1 MVTDDEKPEWM
12 VAFDAL
18 PVDPVVPSDRVAE
31 TAQERRTRVHVEAE
45 DWRRRIEEGSD
56 PATDA
61 ALVERIK
68 AAIVELGGD
77 PDRWTEWDAAPP
89 PVPGEDGRHAL
100 ADYLI
105 DWSDFWDA
113 DLDEQEWLL
122 EPLLARRRAH
132 SLYAGAKTGKSYL
145 ILAACAA
152 LATGRAFLDHEGGT
166 PVDVLYVDYEM
177 TLEDLRDR
185 LIEYGYGA
193 GDDLSHLHYAL
204 LPSLPPLDTEE
215 GGLALLDAAMSVGA
229 QFVIIDTLSRSVAG
243 DENSADTMRAFY
255 RHTGLLLK
263 QNGIGWMRLD
273 HAGKDGGK
281 ALGARG
287 SSAKNDDVDIVV
299 RLERTDA
306 GQKLVATHRRM
317 GWYPELTL
325 VSVTTGADGVVRFG
339 GDAPSWPDG
348 TKDCADDLDRLGAEL
363 DVSQNRAVEL
373 LRAEGL
379 GRRKETVKAALRLR
393 RDRCGRAV
401 DNLDPTALQTPERG
415 SGAEDLVD
423 PERALERGGAHPS
436 ASLVPTEELA
446 GTTLER
452 GGAHQSEARAPI
464 CGTPTGAHRADLDPS
479 DDLEDPFS

>member
-1 MVTDDEKPEWM
+1 MTDDDKPEWM

-18 PVDPVVPSDRVAE
+18 PVDPVVPSERVAE
-31 TAQERRTRVHVEAE
+31 TPQQRRTRVHLEAE

-56 PATDA
+56 PATNAVLERRIREAIA
-61 ALVERIK
+61 A
-68 AAIVELGGD
+68 AGGD
-77 PDRWTEWDAAPP
+77 PDRWTEWDAGPP
-89 PVPGEDGRHAL
+89 PAPGEDGRHAL

-105 DWSDFWDA
+105 DWGDFWNA

-122 EPLLARRRAH
+122 EPLFARRRAH

-145 ILAACAA
+145 VLAACAA
-152 LATGRAFLDHEGGT
+152 LATGRAFLDHPAGG

-185 LIEYGYGA
+185 LSEYGYGA

-215 GGLALLDAAMSVGA
+215 GGLALLEAAQAVGA
-229 QFVIIDTLSRSVAG
+229 QFVVIDTLSRSVAG

-287 SSAKNDDVDIVV
+287 TSAKNDDVDIVV

-317 GWYPELTL
+317 GWYPEVTL
-325 VSVTTGADGVVRFG
+325 VSVTTGTDGLVRFG
-339 GDAPSWPDG
+339 GDGPSWPDG

-373 LRAEGL
+373 LRSEGL
-379 GRRKETVKAALRLR
+379 GRRKETVRAALRFR
-393 RDRCGRAV
+393 KERSGRAV
-401 DNLDPTALQTPERG
+401 ENLDPTALQMPERG
-415 SGAEDLVD
+415 AGADGAVD
-423 PERALERGGAHPS
+423 PERALERGGAHPG
-436 ASLVPTEELA
+436 ASLKTTGIPS
-446 GTTLER
+446 GTTSER

-464 CGTPTGAHRADLDPS
+464 CGTPTGAHRADPDLD